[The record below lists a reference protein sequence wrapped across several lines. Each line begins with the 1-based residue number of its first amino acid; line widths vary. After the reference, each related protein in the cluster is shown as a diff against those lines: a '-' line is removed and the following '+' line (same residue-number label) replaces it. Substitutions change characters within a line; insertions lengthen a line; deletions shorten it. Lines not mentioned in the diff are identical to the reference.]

1 MQQTE
6 AQELLLHIIEQAARP
21 NTPFTFI
28 TTWNEFRF
36 YQQNRRATKLIIRT
50 LEASAR
56 NLFKTYCKDIAAGS
70 ADINKLLAVKQ
81 LEEIITYYER
91 ELYTVERML
100 DDYDEYLGQGNF
112 WYSILGGERNT
123 WNLH

>member
-6 AQELLLHIIEQAARP
+6 SQQLLLAILEQAKKQ
-21 NTPFTFI
+21 NTKFTFI

-36 YQQNRRATKLIIRT
+36 YRQNRRATKLIIRT

-91 ELYTVERML
+91 ELYTVARML